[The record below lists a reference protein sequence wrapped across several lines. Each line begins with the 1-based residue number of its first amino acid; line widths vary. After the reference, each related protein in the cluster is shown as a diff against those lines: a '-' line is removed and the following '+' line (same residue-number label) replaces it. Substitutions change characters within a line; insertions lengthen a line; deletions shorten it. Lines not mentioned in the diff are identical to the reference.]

1 METSG
6 TSQTTGED
14 LPGGV
19 IRPGQEW
26 REQARSERWL
36 AIRDRLPGGAQM
48 REVLLDDV
56 IGDRRP
62 RRVLDLGTG
71 GGALIA
77 DIRSIAPEAEAY
89 GLDISPP
96 LLAAARMSFAEDKGV
111 HFREHDLS
119 DPLPT
124 EHGRFDLIV
133 SAWVIHHLPDQ
144 RKQEL
149 YREAFDLL
157 EPGGLFCNMDL
168 VALPTAE
175 LQRRALAVFASM
187 DDEEDSSD
195 QPAPVDIQLDWLR
208 EAGLRN
214 VDCYWKWLATAMLV
228 GERPAE

>member
-1 METSG
+1 MEKKDT
-6 TSQTTGED
+6 TQTVSSRAAA
-14 LPGGV
+14 GGS
-19 IRPGQEW
+19 RPGQEW

-77 DIRSIAPEAEAY
+77 DVRSISPSAEAY

-96 LLAAARMSFAEDKGV
+96 LLAAARMSFAGEKGV
-111 HFREHDLS
+111 HFREHDLTE
-119 DPLPT
+119 PLPT
-124 EHGRFDLIV
+124 GHGRFDLIV
-133 SAWVIHHLPDQ
+133 SAWVIHHLPDP
-144 RKQEL
+144 RKEAL
-149 YREAFDLL
+149 YREAFELL

-195 QPAPVDIQLDWLR
+195 QPAPVETQLGWLR
-208 EAGLRN
+208 DAGFAN
-214 VDCYWKWLATAMLV
+214 VDCYWKWLATAMMV
-228 GERPAE
+228 GERPA

>member
-1 METSG
+1 MKTTDATRSESG
-6 TSQTTGED
+6 
-14 LPGGV
+14 L
-19 IRPGQEW
+19 RPGHEW

-56 IGDRRP
+56 VGDRRP
-62 RRVLDLGTG
+62 RRILDLGTG

-77 DIRSIAPEAEAY
+77 DLRSVVPAAEAY

-96 LLAAARMSFAEDKGV
+96 LLAAARMHFAGEKGV
-111 HFREHDLS
+111 HFREHDLLE
-119 DPLPT
+119 PLPT
-124 EHGRFDLIV
+124 GFGRFDLVV
-133 SAWVIHHLPDQ
+133 SAWVIHHLPDE
-144 RKQEL
+144 RKKQL
-149 YREAFDLL
+149 YREVWDLL

-175 LQRRALAVFASM
+175 LQRRALEVFAAI

-195 QPAPVDIQLDWLR
+195 QPAPVESQLGWLR
-208 EAGLRN
+208 DSGFDN

-228 GERPAE
+228 GERPG